1 MRREPAFVAPRRLQ
15 RLTGWLAICAALL
28 VVASPERCRADN
40 ALDGARIYAQKC
52 ASCHGANGE
61 GVKEHY
67 GKALIG
73 DRTLPELTKVIV
85 ETMPEGEPENCVGPE
100 AEAVAQYIYDR
111 FYSEIAQ
118 YRNRP
123 ASIDLSRLTV
133 RQYENSVADLL
144 RSFRGWS
151 GWNNDRGLKAEYFNA
166 RNFSRDKRVIER
178 RDAVVDYDF
187 GEESPEAEKIGK
199 EEFAIKWE
207 GSLLAPETGIY
218 EFVIHT
224 ENAAR
229 LFVNN
234 TQVPVVDA
242 WVRSGADTE
251 FRGEVRLLGGRVY
264 PLRLEFMKFKEPR
277 ASIRMAWKPPH
288 HAEEIIPERVLCPQG
303 ASSTFVLTTPFPP
316 DDRSTG
322 FERGT
327 SISKEWSEATTFAA
341 IEVAAYVA
349 NHLRDVV
356 DLRSGGRGEGRRDG
370 AGATADD
377 AAQAERDQKL
387 REFCVQFASRA
398 FRRPLSDEE
407 RALYVDRQFDSAPN
421 SDAALKRVIL
431 LVLKSPRFLYREAGR
446 EQFDDYDVAAWLSFT
461 LWDSLPDQPLLD
473 AAQRGQ
479 LQTREQVKRQV
490 DRMLGDLRTKAK
502 VREFLHQWLKVDQ
515 HVDLAKD
522 RQQFPE
528 FTDSV
533 ISDLRTS
540 LDLFLDDVVW
550 SESSDFRRLLT
561 SESIPMNERL
571 AKFYNVDLP
580 AEGPPFQEVR
590 FESDL
595 RAGLLSHPYLLSAF
609 AYDRES
615 SPIHRGVW
623 LSRNVLGR
631 ILNPPPVAVAPIPP
645 ELHAGLTTRER
656 VDLQTSPALCVK
668 CHQMINPLG
677 YPLEHFDA
685 VGRLRDTEHGKPI
698 DASGSYV
705 TKEGQ
710 QVEFTGVRELAR
722 FLVDS
727 PEVHAAFTE
736 KLFNYL
742 VKQPIRAFGPDLR
755 EQMGADFA
763 SHGCNIRRLIAEI
776 ATTSALGARDEH
788 VRRATARSQVEGPA
802 KESRPPAD
810 SE

>member
-1 MRREPAFVAPRRLQ
+1 MRREFATPARRRLHW
-15 RLTGWLAICAALL
+15 LTGCVGVCTALL
-28 VVASPERCRADN
+28 IVAAPALSRADN
-40 ALDGARIYAQKC
+40 ALDGAQIYAKQC
-52 ASCHGANGE
+52 ASCHGAQGE

-67 GKALIG
+67 GKPLIG

-85 ETMPEGEPENCVGPE
+85 ETMPEGEPEHCVGAE
-100 AEAVAQYIYDR
+100 AEAVAQYVYDT

-133 RQYENSVADLL
+133 RQYENAVADLL

-151 GWNNDRGLKAEYFNA
+151 GWNDERGLKAEYFNA

-178 RDAVVDYDF
+178 RDAVVDFDF

-207 GSLLAPETGIY
+207 GSLLAPESGIY

-224 ENAAR
+224 DNAAK
-229 LFVNN
+229 LFVND

-242 WVRSGADTE
+242 WVRSGKDTE

-264 PLRLEFMKFKEPR
+264 PLRLEYMKFKEPR
-277 ASIRMAWKPPH
+277 GSIRMAWKPPH

-303 ASSTFVLTTPFPP
+303 ASSTFVLSTPFPP

-327 SISKEWSEATTFAA
+327 SISQEWNEATTYAA
-341 IEVAAYVA
+341 IEVAAFIA
-349 NHLRDVV
+349 GHLRDVV
-356 DLRSGGRGEGRRDG
+356 DLRAGGRSDGRRGEG
-370 AGATADD
+370 APSDD
-377 AAQAERDQKL
+377 AAKAERDQKL
-387 REFCVQFASRA
+387 REFCAQFAARA

-421 SDAALKRVIL
+421 ADAALKRVIL

-446 EQFDDYDVAAWLSFT
+446 DQFDDYDVAAWLSFT
-461 LWDSLPDQPLLD
+461 LWDSIPDQSLLD

-479 LQTREQVKRQV
+479 LQTRDQVKRHV
-490 DRMLGDLRTKAK
+490 ERMLGDLRTKAK
-502 VREFLHQWLKVDQ
+502 VREFLHQWLKLDQ
-515 HVDLAKD
+515 HADLAKD

-528 FTDSV
+528 FTDAV

-550 SESSDFRRLLT
+550 SESSDFRRLLL
-561 SESIPMNERL
+561 SDSIPMNRRL
-571 AKFYNVDLP
+571 ADFYQVDLP
-580 AEGPPFQEVR
+580 AEGAPFQEVV
-590 FESDL
+590 FQPDQ

-631 ILNPPPVAVAPIPP
+631 ILNPPPIAVAPIPP

-656 VDLQTSPALCVK
+656 VELQTSPAMCVK
-668 CHQMINPLG
+668 CHSMINELG
-677 YPLEHFDA
+677 YPMERFDA
-685 VGRLRDTEHGKPI
+685 VGRLRDSEHGKPI
-698 DASGSYV
+698 DAKGSYI
-705 TKEGQ
+705 TREGR
-710 QVEFTGVRELAR
+710 QVEFTGVREMAR

-742 VKQPIRAFGPDLR
+742 VKQPIRAFGPGLR

-763 SHGCNIRRLIAEI
+763 ARDCNIRRLIVEI
-776 ATTSALGARDEH
+776 ATTSALGAREDH
-788 VRRATARSQVEGPA
+788 LRRATARSQGENPTNGDAPA
-802 KESRPPAD
+802 AD
-810 SE
+810 SQ